1 MKKIKNRQSQNLKKA
16 QKQKKRQERIKKQIL
31 SKQVTSPQNVED
43 MVDYALEL
51 IEDGDWNG
59 GEKVLEKL
67 KKKYGHH
74 SHVYYGLGVLAAFDD
89 NFDQAV
95 QSFSKA
101 VQIKPDFVEAY
112 YNLGVTYQKQ
122 LKIADMIETY
132 RKVVKI
138 GEPDSYAVHHAQD
151 MLSRLEKQMLNDE
164 GVDLDGF
171 LKGEQAFQQGM
182 KFTESKDW
190 NEAIAKFNDSLKIAP
205 NRPQVYGNLGL
216 CYASIGEV
224 QSALECF
231 DRAIEIDPNY
241 EPALLNR
248 KIVEALETGER
259 LNPKIETIEYYKD
272 YPVKNRSY
280 IQDIIK
286 EQNILPEKI

>member
-16 QKQKKRQERIKKQIL
+16 QKQKKRQERIRKQTL
-31 SKQVTSPQNVED
+31 SKQETSPQ
-43 MVDYALEL
+43 
-51 IEDGDWNG
+51 
-59 GEKVLEKL
+59 
-67 KKKYGHH
+67 H
-74 SHVYYGLGVLAAFDD
+74 
-89 NFDQAV
+89 
-95 QSFSKA
+95 
-101 VQIKPDFVEAY
+101 FVEAY

-151 MLSRLEKQMLNDE
+151 MLSSLEKQMLNDE

-171 LKGEQAFQQGM
+171 LKGEQAFEQGM
-182 KFTESKDW
+182 KHAESKDW
-190 NEAIAKFNDSLKIAP
+190 DEAIAKFNDAIKINQ
-205 NRPQVYGNLGL
+205 NRPQVYGNLGI
-216 CYASIGEV
+216 CYAIIGEI

-248 KIVEALETGER
+248 KIVEALKTGER

-272 YPVKNRSY
+272 YPIKNRSY
-280 IQDIIK
+280 IQEIIK